1 MGVRLHPLIEKQTLS
16 EQVRSY
22 VLSLI
27 SQSNLNPGDE
37 IPSEKEIIERL
48 GVSRGVV
55 REAFQSLSI
64 LGILDISSGKK
75 PKIQR
80 LNSNPLETIFNH
92 AIVTQQV
99 NYQQILGLRR
109 AIEVDSAV
117 LAAMHGNKNDYIKL
131 RQIAD
136 KMQKSLLIS
145 NDWDL
150 FIESDIDFHLILA
163 EMSQNPL
170 YALML
175 KALRGALGGSISAGL
190 LNQNNQDEHKK
201 IIDIHF
207 DILESIEKQDFVE
220 TGLKMDTHFKLTM
233 DSF

>member
-1 MGVRLHPLIEKQTLS
+1 MHPLIEKQTLS

-75 PKIQR
+75 PKIQK

-99 NYQQILGLRR
+99 NYRQVLELRR

-117 LAAMHGNKNDYIKL
+117 LAAIHGNKNDYIHL
-131 RQIAD
+131 RKITD
-136 KMQKSLLIS
+136 KMQQSLLVS

-150 FIESDIDFHLILA
+150 FIQSDIAFHLALA
-163 EMSQNPL
+163 EISQNPL
-170 YALML
+170 YGLML

-190 LNQNNQDEHKK
+190 LNQNNHEEHKK

-207 DILESIEKQDFVE
+207 DILDAIERKDHVG

>member
-1 MGVRLHPLIEKQTLS
+1 MHPLIEKQTLS

-75 PKIQR
+75 PKIQK

-99 NYQQILGLRR
+99 NYRQVLELRR

-117 LAAMHGNKNDYIKL
+117 LAAIHGNKNDYIHL
-131 RQIAD
+131 RKITD
-136 KMQKSLLIS
+136 KMQQSLLVS

-150 FIESDIDFHLILA
+150 FIQSDIAFHLALA
-163 EMSQNPL
+163 EISQNPL
-170 YALML
+170 YGLML

-190 LNQNNQDEHKK
+190 LNQNNHEEHKK

-207 DILESIEKQDFVE
+207 DILYAIERKDHVG

>member
-1 MGVRLHPLIEKQTLS
+1 MHPLIEKQTLS

-75 PKIQR
+75 PKIQK

-99 NYQQILGLRR
+99 NYLQVLELRR

-117 LAAMHGNKNDYIKL
+117 LAAIHGNKNDYIHL
-131 RQIAD
+131 RKITD
-136 KMQKSLLIS
+136 KMQQSLLVS

-150 FIESDIDFHLILA
+150 FIQSDIAFHLALA
-163 EMSQNPL
+163 EISQNPL
-170 YALML
+170 YGLML

-190 LNQNNQDEHKK
+190 LNQNNHEEHKK

-207 DILESIEKQDFVE
+207 DILDAIERKDHVG